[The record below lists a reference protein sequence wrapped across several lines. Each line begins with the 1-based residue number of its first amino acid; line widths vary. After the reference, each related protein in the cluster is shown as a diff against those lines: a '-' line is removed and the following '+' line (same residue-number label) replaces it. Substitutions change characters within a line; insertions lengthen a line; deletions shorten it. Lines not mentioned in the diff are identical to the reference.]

1 MSQITRA
8 TTSSSRACAFN
19 SGPRIWTFFME
30 SNGKVLRRHCFG
42 TSPSFRL
49 PEIAIGSRR
58 STGTTLPMVA
68 EENER
73 IPPRQSQSDVLRRRS
88 RRSRNRFRRGSRLSI
103 RNEGETTRRT
113 SVNGTRKSERSRE
126 RSRERSLNDSLI
138 ADRSIFLISQGMFR
152 RHAITCVKIYE
163 PLNHLALGT
172 SSGLVILYR
181 YCLKPGQRVWL
192 LIN

>member
-1 MSQITRA
+1 MGTCMMSQITRV
-8 TTSSSRACAFN
+8 TTSSSLRACAFN
-19 SGPRIWTFFME
+19 KAPRIWTFFME

-42 TSPSFRL
+42 TSLSFRL

-58 STGTTLPMVA
+58 STGATLPMVA

-73 IPPRQSQSDVLRRRS
+73 IPPRQNQSDVLRRRS

-126 RSRERSLNDSLI
+126 
-138 ADRSIFLISQGMFR
+138 
-152 RHAITCVKIYE
+152 ITRD
-163 PLNHLALGT
+163 HSMT
-172 SSGLVILYR
+172 R
-181 YCLKPGQRVWL
+181 
-192 LIN
+192 